1 MRLLAVEDERKTATH
16 LASHAD
22 NDLIILEVMLPK
34 RHGWS
39 VMAELRRAGKQIPV
53 LFLTAR
59 DAIQDRVQGL
69 EMGANDYLIKP
80 FAFSELP
87 ARVRTILRRGPA
99 RQPERLRVADLEIDP
114 VPHKATRGGLCPRRA
129 SLNRPVGA
137 WRRACRPGTPAPP
150 SCCCWW
156 PRAFS
161 TGRWCAISTTRTI
174 STSPK
179 KSTC

>member
-80 FAFSELP
+80 FES
-87 ARVRTILRRGPA
+87 
-99 RQPERLRVADLEIDP
+99 ERLL
-114 VPHKATRGGLCPRRA
+114 
-129 SLNRPVGA
+129 
-137 WRRACRPGTPAPP
+137 
-150 SCCCWW
+150 
-156 PRAFS
+156 
-161 TGRWCAISTTRTI
+161 
-174 STSPK
+174 K
-179 KSTC
+179 KVDKLLAA